1 MALHLVVILISTHPP
16 PSARRVFLF
25 VDPELV
31 SPSVCSALLLE
42 IQAAQTQQTP
52 EACMRHVVSH
62 ALQAALGGACR
73 AEALQRKLQVT
84 PCPALWGPVLGPPC
98 PHQLLTLLVC
108 PLSCCHI
115 TFVHKSKINTHAL
128 RKA

>member
-1 MALHLVVILISTHPP
+1 MALHLVILISTHPP
-16 PSARRVFLF
+16 TSTLRVFLF

-62 ALQAALGGACR
+62 TLQAALGGACR
-73 AEALQRKLQVT
+73 VDALQRKLQVI
-84 PCPALWGPVLGPPC
+84 PCPALWGPVLGLPC
-98 PHQLLTLLVC
+98 THQPLTLLVG
-108 PLSCCHI
+108 PLSYCHI
-115 TFVHKSKINTHAL
+115 TLVPKSKNNTHAL